1 MEIFILGAVIIA
13 AIATVDL
20 KDKRKNLVDSD
31 IDWVYYTH
39 IVKQLTRKQS
49 NEQLSSK
56 TRT

>member
-20 KDKRKNLVDSD
+20 KDKRKDLVDSD

-39 IVKQLTRKQS
+39 IVKQLTRKQG